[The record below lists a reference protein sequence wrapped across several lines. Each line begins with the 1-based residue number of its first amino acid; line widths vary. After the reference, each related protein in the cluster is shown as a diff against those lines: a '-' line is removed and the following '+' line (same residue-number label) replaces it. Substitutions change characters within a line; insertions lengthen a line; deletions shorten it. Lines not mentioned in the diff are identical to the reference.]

1 MLCHANCEMRRRR
14 TVNSINVTRTIIIE
28 TKHASLFDF
37 LASVQLRCPKHRV
50 TIVLSR
56 RQIRALRE
64 KISNTEDGAEK
75 TAMRKELKALYD
87 HSVKKKKVLPKET
100 APDRY
105 AKPCTCNVVALA
117 PPTHAAQLE
126 CGVVL
131 A

>member
-1 MLCHANCEMRRRR
+1 ML
-14 TVNSINVTRTIIIE
+14 I
-28 TKHASLFDF
+28 SLFDF

-64 KISNTEDGAEK
+64 KISKTEDGAEK

-105 AKPCTCNVVALA
+105 AKPCTCNLVTLG